1 MPRQKKGGGRH
12 GRDGLLRRLRFLE
25 QLGLSGAA
33 VDCGRRALSG
43 FWMGEGGQSFNPQ
56 FDKDF
61 LVRSLVPRTLCPG
74 LCLAS
79 PVCVPPF
86 PPFLRSLFLPSN
98 PVSLSRRCSSSS
110 EFDQQIP

>member
-25 QLGLSGAA
+25 QLGPSGAA

-56 FDKDF
+56 FDKDSF
-61 LVRSLVPRTLCPG
+61 ALSLAAENIDYIHCPRLGGKPTKCTEPG
-74 LCLAS
+74 IFAN
-79 PVCVPPF
+79 
-86 PPFLRSLFLPSN
+86 LRTP
-98 PVSLSRRCSSSS
+98 
-110 EFDQQIP
+110 EGAI